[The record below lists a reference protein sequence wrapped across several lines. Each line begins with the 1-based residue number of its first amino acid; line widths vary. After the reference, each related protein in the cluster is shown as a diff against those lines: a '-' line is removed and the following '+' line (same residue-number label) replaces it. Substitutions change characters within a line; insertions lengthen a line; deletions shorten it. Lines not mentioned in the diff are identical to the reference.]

1 MAQYDV
7 YIDEAAVR
15 KAERQFRDAAK
26 SGNEA
31 MGLLLG
37 NVFRNKDAEFVYA
50 KEYITAPND
59 STSVSVRFTRQAF
72 SELSG
77 KIRGR
82 GIIVAWAHSH
92 PGYGCFL
99 SSTDMATQHKYFSEK
114 FHFALVMD
122 PTRREGS
129 AMLKRAFRLN
139 GEGYEEV
146 SFAVVRKRG

>member
-7 YIDEAAVR
+7 YIEEAAVR
-15 KAERQFRDAAK
+15 KAERQFREAAK
-26 SGNEA
+26 SGKEA

-37 NVFRNKDAEFVYA
+37 NVFKNKGAEFVFA
-50 KEYITAPND
+50 KEYVTAPND
-59 STSVSVRFTRQAF
+59 STAVSVRFTRQAF
-72 SELSG
+72 AELSEN
-77 KIRGR
+77 IRGK
-82 GIIVAWAHSH
+82 GVIVAWAHSH

-99 SSTDMATQHKYFSEK
+99 SSTDMATQHKYFSER

-139 GEGYEEV
+139 AEGYEEV

>member
-15 KAERQFRDAAK
+15 KAEKQFRDAARNGK
-26 SGNEA
+26 EA

-37 NVFRNKDAEFVYA
+37 NVFHSDGSEFVHATDYV
-50 KEYITAPND
+50 TAPND
-59 STSVSVRFTRQAF
+59 STAVSVRFTRQAF

-77 KIRGR
+77 KIRGK
-82 GIIVAWAHSH
+82 GLIVAWAHSH

-99 SSTDMATQHKYFSEK
+99 SSTDMATQHRYFSEK

-129 AMLKRAFRLN
+129 AMLKRAFRLKD
-139 GEGYEEV
+139 GGYEEV